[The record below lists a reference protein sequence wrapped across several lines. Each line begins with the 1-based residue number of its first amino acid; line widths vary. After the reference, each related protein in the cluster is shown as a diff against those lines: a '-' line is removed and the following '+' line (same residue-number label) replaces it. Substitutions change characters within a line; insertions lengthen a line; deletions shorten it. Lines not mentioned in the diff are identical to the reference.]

1 MLETF
6 RDRVGTPELV
16 PKNVIC
22 NADNTDIVTTS
33 EYESQ
38 YAA

>member
-16 PKNVIC
+16 PKKVIS
-22 NADNTDIVTTS
+22 TMVKVTAKFS
-33 EYESQ
+33 
-38 YAA
+38 